1 MIFVTR
7 ILTLRNYQ
15 IRESNWNL
23 ECPLVLLL
31 SVCSVYRLCSS
42 RTRYLLSMR
51 ITFLLHRCNVADFT
65 TGRTSANQC
74 QWFTARQQACGKES
88 DYGLRIPKFRGC
100 GTNRGERAAKIV
112 GSRSLP
118 KENLNQVYLETLF
131 RKERKLLYKHFLG
144 WCSDASLLFI
154 EQRN

>member
-15 IRESNWNL
+15 IRGSNWNL

-31 SVCSVYRLCSS
+31 SGCGVYRLCSS

-65 TGRTSANQC
+65 TGRASANQC
-74 QWFTARQQACGKES
+74 QWFTAKQQAYGKES
-88 DYGLRIPKFRGC
+88 DDGC

-112 GSRSLP
+112 GLRSLP
-118 KENLNQVYLETLF
+118 KKNLNQVHLETLF
-131 RKERKLLYKHFLG
+131 PKEKKLLYKHSLG
-144 WCSDASLLFI
+144 W
-154 EQRN
+154 